1 MAEVEAKM
9 ATVVASRAPDVLIA
23 RGIGSCLVVTAY
35 SKQAGIGG
43 MLHAMLPKNPG
54 TDSARAKYVDSGID
68 ELFSRLGSMGVP
80 MRGLEVK
87 MAGAAN
93 MFPTL
98 ALEKKVEIG
107 DRNIQTA
114 REKFKKLGVFLSGE
128 DVGGTHGR
136 TITLNLSNGRLEV
149 RASI

>member
-9 ATVVASRAPDVLIA
+9 ATVVASRSPDILIA
-23 RGIGSCLVVTAY
+23 RGIGSCLVVSAY
-35 SKQAGIGG
+35 SKQLGAGG

-54 TDSARAKYVDSGID
+54 TDPAHAKYVDSGID
-68 ELFSRLGSMGVP
+68 ELFSTLRTMGMP
-80 MRGLEVK
+80 ARGLEVK

-93 MFPTL
+93 MFPSL
-98 ALEKKVEIG
+98 SLEKKVEIG
-107 DRNIQTA
+107 NRNIDTA
-114 REKFKKLGVFLSGE
+114 REKFKKLGIMLSGE

-136 TITLNLSNGRLEV
+136 TITLNLANGRLEV